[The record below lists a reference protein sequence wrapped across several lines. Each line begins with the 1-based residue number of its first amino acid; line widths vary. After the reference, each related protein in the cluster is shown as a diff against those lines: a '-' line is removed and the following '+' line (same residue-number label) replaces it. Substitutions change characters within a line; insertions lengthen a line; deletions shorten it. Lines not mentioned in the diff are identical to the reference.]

1 MPWESGRVVDQ
12 TPKRVFRFFAFR
24 PNPRQLNPSQ
34 LKFVCKV
41 LVKLQPCLASAVFVL
56 AAAVFEKSLFGQKRL
71 QRRCLLALRCRR
83 RGCGVCLRHCGVCL
97 GGPFVRRLA
106 PLSLR
111 LPVFMHVCLWL
122 RLGGAG
128 LDILGGV
135 SHALVCG
142 AEW

>member
-56 AAAVFEKSLFGQKRL
+56 AAAVFV
-71 QRRCLLALRCRR
+71 LAGRR
-83 RGCGVCLRHCGVCL
+83 R
-97 GGPFVRRLA
+97 
-106 PLSLR
+106 LSHLSA
-111 LPVFMHVCLWL
+111 VAVKNT
-122 RLGGAG
+122 
-128 LDILGGV
+128 
-135 SHALVCG
+135 
-142 AEW
+142 